1 MIEFVIGGT
10 AQGKLKYVLD
20 KNNLTKEDV
29 CNGEECDYNNINKRV
44 LYNFHL
50 LCRRLLK
57 DNINILS
64 FVEALLE
71 KNNDIIIISD
81 EIGCGIVPL
90 DKEERIWR
98 EETGRACTN
107 IAKKAAI
114 VIRVMAGVPVIIKKE
129 NTHDEGNEKTNFSST
144 LSVALIRHG
153 ITEGNKNKKYIGVT
167 DESLSLNGI
176 YSLFDAISKEIYPRA
191 YKVYSSPMKRCMESA
206 KMIYPKAEIIIKDD
220 LKETNFGDFENKNY
234 DQLKDDLN
242 YQRWLASGGTFNI
255 PNGERREEFI
265 TRCQKCFEEII
276 NQSLGEECVA
286 LIVHGG
292 TIMAILDKYSSPH
305 EDFYNWQVKNGQGY
319 FIEIDKN
326 SWINNKKAHVIR
338 EIK

>member
-29 CNGEECDYNNINKRV
+29 CNGEECDYNNINKKI

-50 LCRRLLK
+50 LCKRLLK
-57 DNINILS
+57 DKINILS
-64 FVEALLE
+64 FVDELLE
-71 KNNDIIIISD
+71 KNNDIIIISN
-81 EIGCGIVPL
+81 EIGYGIVPL

-98 EETGRACTN
+98 EETGRACTK
-107 IAKKAAI
+107 IARKATI
-114 VIRVMAGVPVIIKKE
+114 VTRVMAGIPINIKKE
-129 NTHDEGNEKTNFSST
+129 STYYKRSEKKNFSST
-144 LSVALIRHG
+144 LTVALIRHG
-153 ITEGNKNKKYIGVT
+153 LTEGNKDNNYIGIT

-176 YSLFDAISKEIYPRA
+176 YALFDSISKEIYPRA
-191 YKVYSSPMKRCMESA
+191 NKVYSSPMKRCVESA

-242 YQRWLASGGTFNI
+242 YQRWLASGGTFHI
-255 PNGERREEFI
+255 PNGESREEFSE
-265 TRCQKCFEEII
+265 RCEKCFEEII

-286 LIVHGG
+286 LIIHGG
-292 TIMAILDKYSSPH
+292 TIMAILDKYSNPH
-305 EDFYNWQVKNGQGY
+305 KDFYNWQVKNGQGY
-319 FIEIDKN
+319 IIEIDKN
-326 SWINNKKAHVIR
+326 TWINDKKVQVIK
-338 EIK
+338 EI

>member
-98 EETGRACTN
+98 EET
-107 IAKKAAI
+107 
-114 VIRVMAGVPVIIKKE
+114 
-129 NTHDEGNEKTNFSST
+129 EKGLN
-144 LSVALIRHG
+144 
-153 ITEGNKNKKYIGVT
+153 VT
-167 DESLSLNGI
+167 MG
-176 YSLFDAISKEIYPRA
+176 
-191 YKVYSSPMKRCMESA
+191 
-206 KMIYPKAEIIIKDD
+206 
-220 LKETNFGDFENKNY
+220 
-234 DQLKDDLN
+234 
-242 YQRWLASGGTFNI
+242 
-255 PNGERREEFI
+255 
-265 TRCQKCFEEII
+265 
-276 NQSLGEECVA
+276 LG
-286 LIVHGG
+286 
-292 TIMAILDKYSSPH
+292 P
-305 EDFYNWQVKNGQGY
+305 
-319 FIEIDKN
+319 
-326 SWINNKKAHVIR
+326 
-338 EIK
+338 

>member
-10 AQGKLKYVLD
+10 SQGKLKYVLD
-20 KNNLTKEDV
+20 HHNLTKEDV
-29 CNGEECDYNNINKRV
+29 CNGEECDYNNINKKV

-57 DNINILS
+57 DKINISS
-64 FVEALLE
+64 FLDELFAKE
-71 KNNDIIIISD
+71 DDIIIISN
-81 EIGCGIVPL
+81 EIGYGIVPL
-90 DKEERIWR
+90 DKSERIWR
-98 EETGRACTN
+98 EETGRACTK

-114 VIRVMAGVPVIIKKE
+114 VTRVIAGIPVNIKKE
-129 NTHDEGNEKTNFSST
+129 STHHKRNDKQSFGST
-144 LSVALIRHG
+144 LRVALIRHG

-176 YSLFDAISKEIYPRA
+176 STLFEAISKEIYPRA
-191 YKVYSSPMKRCMESA
+191 YKVYASPMKRCLESA

-234 DQLKDDLN
+234 DELKDDLN
-242 YQRWLASGGTFNI
+242 YQRWLASNGSFHI
-255 PNGERREEFI
+255 PNGESREEF
-265 TRCQKCFEEII
+265 TERCQKCFEEII
-276 NQSLGEECVA
+276 NQSLGEDCIA
-286 LIVHGG
+286 LMVHGG

-305 EDFYNWQVKNGQGY
+305 EDFYSWQTKNGQGY
-319 FIEIDKN
+319 LIEINKN
-326 SWINNKKAHVIR
+326 TWINNKKVNVIR